1 MHGHKLKTARF
12 TSNQR
17 SAIVAEW
24 IDLKTDVV
32 RENTISVSENNNQFK
47 YLMTLTNLDKVEK
60 NTIEHGKHM
69 LERARTFWKQIHDQE
84 VARDFKQSRT
94 GDIVYDNTINFILK
108 FDANDPEQEEKLFD
122 LKLTIFDMEEI
133 TMDNSQTE
141 LKESIRTAKTP
152 MELVYLLADSGLFPN
167 MPKKTTLKKKRA
179 PKKTKTIVDSSLDNE
194 QI

>member
-60 NTIEHGKHM
+60 NTIEYGKRM

-84 VARDFKQSRT
+84 VARDFKQSRS

-167 MPKKTTLKKKRA
+167 MPKKITPKKKRA
-179 PKKTKTIVDSSLDNE
+179 PKKTKTVVDSSLDNE

>member
-17 SAIVAEW
+17 SAIIAEW
-24 IDLKTDVV
+24 IDLKTDEV
-32 RENTISVSENNNQFK
+32 RENVISVSERNNQFK
-47 YLMTLTNLDKVEK
+47 YLMTLTNLDKIEK
-60 NTIEHGKHM
+60 NTVEYGKKM
-69 LERARTFWKQIHDQE
+69 RQRAVSFWKQIHDQE
-84 VARDFKQSRT
+84 VARDFTQSRT

-122 LKLTIFDMEEI
+122 LKLTIFDMDEI
-133 TMDNSQTE
+133 TMNDSQTE

-152 MELVYLLADSGLFPN
+152 MELIYLLANSGLFPN
-167 MPKKTTLKKKRA
+167 MPKKTTPKKKRA
-179 PKKTKTIVDSSLDNE
+179 PKKTKTIVDSGLDSE